1 MEYVRLG
8 KSNLMISRVAMGAMS
23 LSKIGDEESAVAL
36 VRTAYQQGI
45 NFFDT
50 SRNCE
55 GCEKLLGDAVGD
67 IRASVVLASKTS
79 GQSGAEILSDLETS
93 LAVMHTD
100 YIDLYQYE
108 TDCFLPEKDSPD
120 GIYNAFFRMKETGK
134 IKAIGLAT
142 QELDIAEK
150 AIYSGLY
157 DTIQFPLSM
166 ISADASIALVKLC
179 EENDVGFV
187 AMQPLCGGL
196 VENIPLAFGFLHQ
209 YENVIPL
216 WGVQT
221 NEELEQILYFNEHPP
236 VVDEKFHEDVE
247 RIRMFFN

>member
-1 MEYVRLG
+1 MAEAETNTAGRRIRLSRFG
-8 KSNLMISRVAMGAMS
+8 KRDFDRPSR
-23 LSKIGDEESAVAL
+23 
-36 VRTAYQQGI
+36 
-45 NFFDT
+45 
-50 SRNCE
+50 
-55 GCEKLLGDAVGD
+55 KLLKH
-67 IRASVVLASKTS
+67 IKTKRGLKTVIFVIETRDMLLIIF

-108 TDCFLPEKDSPD
+108 TDGFLPEKDSPD

-166 ISADASIALVKLC
+166 LSADASIALVKLC

-221 NEELEQILYFNEHPP
+221 NEELEQILYFNEQSSHHP
-236 VVDEKFHEDVE
+236 
-247 RIRMFFN
+247 